1 MNIQII
7 AVGQKMPAWVDQAYQ
22 DYAKRLPR
30 QQAVTLSQIATAPRK
45 SGQGVARLQQQ
56 EADKIRAKIKPGSL
70 IIALDEHGSQWSTRE
85 WAQQLADWQQDQQQ
99 VNFLIGGPDGLDTE
113 LLQQA
118 NHKIALGKMTM
129 PHGLVRVVLIEQLY
143 RAWSLLQGH
152 PYHRE

>member
-30 QQAVTLSQIATAPRK
+30 QQAVSLSQIATASRK
-45 SGQGVARLQQQ
+45 SGQGVERLQQQ

-70 IIALDEHGSQWSTRE
+70 IIALDEHGRQWSTRE
-85 WAQQLADWQQDQQQ
+85 WAQHFDDWQQDQAQ
-99 VNFLIGGPDGLDTE
+99 VNFIIGGPDGLAAD

-152 PYHRE
+152 PYHRQ